1 MPPVLVRMP
10 AAECMPSMSSGF
22 VSLRTSSTLLA
33 GVRAL
38 DRFSGGERELA
49 DRGARRGGQ
58 ADASAACRPSSPLPW
73 QPGMKLGSSSCVRSP
88 AGMRRTAVFSSI
100 SFSLT
105 MSQAIFTAAAPV
117 RLPLRVCSMNSVP
130 FSIVNSMSCT
140 SL

>member
-1 MPPVLVRMP
+1 
-10 AAECMPSMSSGF
+10 
-22 VSLRTSSTLLA
+22 
-33 GVRAL
+33 
-38 DRFSGGERELA
+38 
-49 DRGARRGGQ
+49 
-58 ADASAACRPSSPLPW
+58 
-73 QPGMKLGSSSCVRSP
+73 
-88 AGMRRTAVFSSI
+88 MRRTAVFSSI